1 MDLDSEL
8 KIEREW
14 RQQLE
19 LSSRQD
25 RETLAKQKL
34 DIGYLEKVAGV
45 RRPCLYCYLFF
56 PNRALISARW

>member
-45 RRPCLYCYLFF
+45 RRPCFYCDQFF
-56 PNRALISARW
+56 PNGALKSAR

>member
-45 RRPCLYCYLFF
+45 RRAGFF
-56 PNRALISARW
+56 